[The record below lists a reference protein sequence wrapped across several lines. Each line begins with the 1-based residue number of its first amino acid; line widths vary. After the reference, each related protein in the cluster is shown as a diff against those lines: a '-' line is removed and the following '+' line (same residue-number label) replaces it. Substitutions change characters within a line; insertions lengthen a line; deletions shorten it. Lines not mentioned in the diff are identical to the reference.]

1 MDTLN
6 GRSNCSIMEKN
17 EHNNSIK
24 LEFLGSSYEIFDVYL
39 IKDQSHKNYAQII
52 YDGGVYNSFGRV

>member
-1 MDTLN
+1 
-6 GRSNCSIMEKN
+6 MEKN